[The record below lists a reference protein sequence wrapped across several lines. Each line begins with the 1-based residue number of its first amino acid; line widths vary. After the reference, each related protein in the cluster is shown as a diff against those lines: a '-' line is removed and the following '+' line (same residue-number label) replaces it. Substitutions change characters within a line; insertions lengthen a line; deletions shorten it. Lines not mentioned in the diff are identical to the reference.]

1 MPIATLIAAGA
12 SASPEPIENAR
23 IGTVGYW
30 LGRLSVELDA
40 QAKVTAVFDDYFTGR
55 HPLQFATSK
64 FRETFGSLFAEFADN
79 WCPVVVDS
87 AAERLAVQ
95 GFRFGGKE
103 TYEGDS
109 DAWDIWQAN
118 GLDSDSGV
126 AHTEAIKTG
135 HAYIIVDVGDPPRI
149 TVETPH
155 EVIIATEP
163 GNRRKRIAALKRWR
177 DFEGVLH
184 AIVYLPDASY
194 RFVSREPFAAGS
206 PVVWVADATQRV
218 PNAFGNTIP
227 VIPIRNNPSMLRGGR
242 SDLEPVIDIQN
253 GINKIVTDMLV
264 ASEYAAFRQRWASGI
279 EIPIDPETGKPNAS
293 RFLSSVS
300 RMWVVEDEN
309 AKFGEFN
316 VTELSNYV
324 RACEMLI
331 QHLAAQTRT
340 PPHYLTAGLG
350 QWPSGDSLKASEAG
364 LVAKVKRK
372 QLDFGEAWEE
382 AIRLAFYVQGDKRAD
397 AIDAEVIWQDPE
409 YRTEGERVDALTK
422 MATLGV
428 PHEALWSRWGATPQ
442 EIERWREMEN
452 RQAAISAVAAGSLD
466 PSKLSSP
473 NGVTPGTPNGNA
485 NNLPET

>member
-1 MPIATLIAAGA
+1 VPIATLIAAGA
-12 SASPEPIENAR
+12 SAAPTPIADAR
-23 IGTVGYW
+23 VGTVGYW
-30 LGRLSVELDA
+30 LNRLSIELDV
-40 QAKVTAVFDDYFTGR
+40 QAALARLFDDYYAGR

-87 AAERLAVQ
+87 SAERLAVQ

-103 TYEGDS
+103 TYEGDA
-109 DAWDIWQAN
+109 DAWEIWQAN
-118 GLDSDSGV
+118 GLDADSGV

-135 HAYIIVDVGDPPRI
+135 HAYIIVDIGEPPRI

-155 EVIIATEP
+155 EVIVATEP
-163 GNRRKRIAALKRWR
+163 GNRRKRVAALKRWR
-177 DFEGVLH
+177 DFEGLIH

-194 RFVSREPFAAGS
+194 RFVSREPFAAGT
-206 PVVWVADATQRV
+206 PVTWLPDAVQRV
-218 PNAFGNTIP
+218 ANAFGNAIP

-242 SDLEPVIDIQN
+242 SDLESVVDVQN
-253 GINKIVTDMLV
+253 AINKIVTDMIV

-279 EIPIDPETGKPNAS
+279 EIPLDPDTGKPNAS

-300 RMWVVEDEN
+300 RMWIVEDEN

-316 VTELSNYV
+316 VTDLATYV
-324 RACEMLI
+324 RAVEMLI

-372 QLDFGEAWEE
+372 QIDYGESWEE
-382 AIRLAFYVQGDKRAD
+382 AIRLAFYVRGDKRAD
-397 AIDAEVIWQDPE
+397 ATDAEVIWQDPE
-409 YRTEGERVDALTK
+409 YRTEGERVDALVK

-442 EIERWREMEN
+442 EIERWREMEL
-452 RQAAISAVAAGSLD
+452 RQATVSAVATGNLD
-466 PSKLSSP
+466 PSKL
-473 NGVTPGTPNGNA
+473 TPSTPNNPA
-485 NNLPET
+485 NNLPRT